1 MFNILVYVNLVFNI
15 LFSLFLVVV
24 LTGVFNRKSKEF
36 KQIAENKKSN
46 KTQQDYRRKECK
58 K

>member
-24 LTGVFNRKSKEF
+24 LTGVFNRKAKEF
-36 KQIAENKKSN
+36 KQMSENKKS
-46 KTQQDYRRKECK
+46 KQTQDYRRKECK
-58 K
+58 